1 MADIGSAA
9 GGMNAPGP
17 APIVLDFGQGRSQ
30 PRVAADDAPLPHR
43 HAISFTG
50 SGSEYFRIWIVNLLL
65 ILVTLSLYYP
75 WAKVRKLR
83 YFHTNTQ
90 VAGHALDFHGEPL
103 KMLRGYLLVLGLA
116 GAYALAGYVSPAA
129 ELAALAVL
137 ALLWPALWRASLQF
151 RLANTSWRGLRMH
164 FTGSMGGAYGALL
177 LPWLVFLAAGGL
189 FGVLAGGAVRSQGGP
204 LLLLLPFAVLIGVYA
219 LIPYFWLRVKR
230 YQHGHYTYGSLET
243 RLDAGV
249 GASYATFARIA
260 GVALL
265 TFLVIGLG
273 FVLGA
278 VLLGGA
284 GAASRQAIG
293 AAVLAL
299 APLVALLFLLAQVLP
314 RAYATSRLQNLLWS
328 GTGSDDVR
336 FKSRLPFGALARLL
350 LKNWLLVIV
359 TLGLYWPWAA
369 IAVARIRL
377 EAVSLRTRRP
387 LDELSAG
394 ARARRD
400 DAAGDAAGDVF
411 GVDLGL

>member
-1 MADIGSAA
+1 MADIGSTAA
-9 GGMNAPGP
+9 GLGAPGP
-17 APIVLDFGQGRSQ
+17 SPIVLDFGQR
-30 PRVAADDAPLPHR
+30 RHDAAPAGHAVLPHR

-65 ILVTLSLYYP
+65 VVVTLSLCYP
-75 WAKVRKLR
+75 WAKLRKLR
-83 YFHTNTQ
+83 YFHTNTH
-90 VAGHALDFHGEPL
+90 VAGHALDFHGDPL

-129 ELAALAVL
+129 EFAALAVL

-164 FTGSMGGAYGALL
+164 FSGGMGGAYGALL
-177 LPWLVFLAAGGL
+177 LPWLVFLAAGGV
-189 FGVLAGGAVRSQGGP
+189 FGFLAASAVRSQGGP
-204 LLLLLPFAVLIGVYA
+204 LLMLLPFAIVIGVYA

-243 RLDAGV
+243 ALDAGV
-249 GASYATFARIA
+249 GATYGTFARIA
-260 GVALL
+260 GVAVL
-265 TFLVIGLG
+265 TFLAVGLG
-273 FVLGA
+273 FLLGA
-278 VLLGGA
+278 LLLGGV
-284 GAASRQAIG
+284 GAMNRQAIG

-328 GTGSDDVR
+328 GTGSDDIR

-350 LKNWLLVIV
+350 LKNWLLVIL

-369 IAVARIRL
+369 VAVARMRL
-377 EAVSLRTRRP
+377 EAVSLRTRMP
-387 LDELSAG
+387 LDTLSAG
-394 ARARRD
+394 AGARRD